1 MCNYFCALSLTVFA
15 NNTMASDLSSS
26 YTAPPPAGYPPLPAG
41 YPPYAPPILEDDIP
55 PPGNTE
61 EPTPPLPHHTS
72 KFKKFLRGVKAIVV
86 MALPH
91 IRSAIIQY
99 GPMVLAF
106 IIELFA

>member
-26 YTAPPPAGYPPLPAG
+26 CTAPPPAGYPPLPAG
-41 YPPYAPPILEDDIP
+41 YPPYAQLILEDDIL

-61 EPTPPLPHHTS
+61 ETTPPPPHRTS